1 MGSPERKP
9 TNPLIKR
16 ARAAMGSRPGAGGGT
31 TPAESGAEA
40 ERSAESEAEVAASP
54 RPSAL
59 RQSVTEAGQRI
70 QQIVDAAERVAA
82 DIEADA
88 RTEADRYL
96 GDRVREAD
104 RLFEARAEALK
115 EMTAGI
121 LEQAEVL
128 RGEAAALTSRVAQ
141 FLDEAGG
148 GGERHAPDAAKVA
161 PEEGPAPRDER
172 AVAPSRASDGEDSD
186 TAVSEDAL
194 LRATQMA
201 VAGSSRD
208 EIETVLRT
216 EFSVSDPTSVAD
228 EILGPR

>member
-1 MGSPERKP
+1 
-9 TNPLIKR
+9 
-16 ARAAMGSRPGAGGGT
+16 
-31 TPAESGAEA
+31 
-40 ERSAESEAEVAASP
+40 
-54 RPSAL
+54 
-59 RQSVTEAGQRI
+59 VTEAGQRI

-88 RTEADRYL
+88 RTEADRFL
-96 GDRVREAD
+96 GDRIREAD

-141 FLDEAGG
+141 FLEEAGAG
-148 GGERHAPDAAKVA
+148 DERPARDAAKVA
-161 PEEGPAPRDER
+161 PAQTPAPQDKRRAGPFPAADE
-172 AVAPSRASDGEDSD
+172 EDPD
-186 TAVSEDAL
+186 RAVSEDAL

-201 VAGSSRD
+201 VAGNSRE